1 MFDSYNRHIN
11 YLRISVTDRCNLR
24 CTYCMPAEGI
34 ALMQH
39 KDVLTFEEIMEV
51 VDAAIALGVDKI
63 RLTGGEPLVRKGIT
77 NLVQM
82 IASKPAI
89 HDLGLTTNGQLLAQ
103 FAQPLKDAGLHRIN
117 ISLDTMNP
125 EKYHQIT
132 RGGDI
137 INVLNG
143 IDASIK
149 AGLSPVKINCV
160 ISKSPSEP
168 DALEVAE
175 YGRKLGLQVRFIRQ
189 MDLEKGE
196 FYVVDGG
203 SGGDCS
209 TCNRLRLT
217 SDGNLRTCLFDDK
230 EYHLRGI
237 LRSPRFDD
245 AQLARVVRLACAGKP
260 IGADLLK
267 ARKKG
272 AAVAHKHMVGIGG

>member
-1 MFDSYNRHIN
+1 MFDSYNRRIN

-34 ALMQH
+34 PLMLH
-39 KDVLTFEEIMEV
+39 SDILSFEEIMEV
-51 VDAAIALGVDKI
+51 VDAALILGVDKVRI
-63 RLTGGEPLVRKGIT
+63 TGGEPLVRRGIV

-89 HDLGLTTNGQLLAQ
+89 QDLGMTTNGQLLEQ
-103 FAQPLKDAGLHRIN
+103 FALPLKEAGLHRIN

-125 EKYHQIT
+125 EKYKQIT

-137 INVLNG
+137 NKVLKG
-143 IDASIK
+143 IEASSE

-160 ISKSPSEP
+160 ILKSPAEP
-168 DALEVAE
+168 DAIEVAE
-175 YGRKLGLQVRFIRQ
+175 YGKRNSLQVRFIRQ

-196 FYVVDGG
+196 FYIVDGG

-217 SDGNLRTCLFDDK
+217 ANGMIKPCLFNDM
-230 EYHLRGI
+230 EYNVREHGAHKAL
-237 LRSPRFDD
+237 
-245 AQLARVVRLACAGKP
+245 QLALGNKP
-260 IGADLLK
+260 SCGT
-267 ARKKG
+267 
-272 AAVAHKHMVGIGG
+272 VNKHGEFYNIGG